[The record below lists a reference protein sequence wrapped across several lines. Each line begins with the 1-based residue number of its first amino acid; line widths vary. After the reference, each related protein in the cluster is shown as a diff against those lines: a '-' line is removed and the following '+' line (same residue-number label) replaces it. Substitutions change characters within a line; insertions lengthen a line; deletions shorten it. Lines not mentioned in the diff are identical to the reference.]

1 MAAQA
6 GPTAATLDTPASTP
20 EPARL
25 PPGPRL
31 PPLVQTLLWG
41 VVPVRF
47 FESCQRRW
55 GSTFTT
61 RVVGGQTT
69 VTISDPDAVKAL
81 FGLRAD
87 GFHANEGAEVMLE
100 PFLGRRSLLL
110 LDGKEHQR
118 ERRLLIQ
125 AFHGHALAEYRR
137 IIEDVTREQLRT
149 WPRDTRFALHPQMQ
163 AITLEVI
170 LQAAF
175 GIHDERGSMRS
186 APRSRD
192 SSYAPGRSSSSSLNC
207 VATSDGTARG
217 GGSSPCRTAVHE
229 ALRDEIRARRSDPT
243 SESRLDILSVLVR
256 ARDDRGDGLSDE
268 ALLDETMTMV
278 LAGHDTTATGLA
290 WTFDLLLHHPAA
302 LDRLRSELAGGGDSF
317 LDAVI
322 KESLRLRPVIPE
334 TGRLLAHPFRVGDRE
349 LPEGAFVSANI
360 LLTHRRPDLYPDPL
374 TFRPDRFLDA
384 DTDLFSWIPFGGG
397 VRRCIGA
404 SFATAEMQT
413 VLRTVINETRL
424 QPASTKQDRPR
435 RRVVTLVPKDG
446 VQVVLD

>member
-6 GPTAATLDTPASTP
+6 GPTATLDTPASTP
-20 EPARL
+20 RPATL

-31 PPLVQTLLWG
+31 PPIAQTLLWG
-41 VVPVRF
+41 VLPVRF

-87 GFHANEGAEVMLE
+87 DFHANEGAEVMLE
-100 PFLGRRSLLL
+100 PFLGRHSLLL

-137 IIEDVTREQLRT
+137 IIEDVTREQLGT
-149 WPRDTRFALHPQMQ
+149 WPRDARFALLPRMQ

-170 LQAAF
+170 LQAAS
-175 GIHDERGSMRS
+175 GIHDAARLDALRAPLREFLVRSGSFLILIPQLR
-186 APRSRD
+186 RD
-192 SSYAPGRSSSSSLNC
+192 LGRHSPWRRF
-207 VATSDGTARG
+207 VA
-217 GGSSPCRTAVHE
+217 CRTAVHE
-229 ALRDEIRARRSDPT
+229 VLRDEIRARRSDPT
-243 SESRLDILSVLVR
+243 CESRLDILSVLVR

-302 LDRLRSELAGGGDSF
+302 LDRLRSELAGGGDAF

-413 VLRTVINETRL
+413 VLRTVINETTL
-424 QPASTKQDRPR
+424 QPASAKQDKPR

-446 VQVVLD
+446 VQVVLR